1 MLTVAVGLIL
11 PGMIGHAV
19 EQVSTAAGRLAT
31 GTLADL
37 TRAMR
42 ALSVGDLEAATARVD
57 VIEVQARS
65 QDELGAMAASFNTM
79 QHEVGRAAEALD
91 GARNGLAAAEGKLE
105 ASLRQQT
112 AVAQLGRR
120 ALEGEDVRDLIDE
133 AVAISSEALGRD
145 VAATILGSAGARR
158 IDAGSGPAEGQQ
170 IAIGSRESPLGEL
183 RVGRIPLLAA
193 DELAFLQAI
202 ANVLADA
209 IERLHAEEDVRH
221 QALHDALTGLPNR
234 VLFSDRLEHAIA
246 AARRDP
252 APFSVLMIDLDRFK
266 EINDTLGHSI
276 GDQVLREIGPRL
288 TPLLRPGDTLAR
300 LGGDE
305 FMLLL
310 PVRRQRAG
318 QGGHRPHPG
327 RDARAVCAGRP
338 DRHRRRERRHRQLPH
353 PRRGR
358 RDARAASRHRDVP
371 GQGARWRRGA
381 VRPG

>member
-1 MLTVAVGLIL
+1 
-11 PGMIGHAV
+11 MIGHAV
-19 EQVSTAAGRLAT
+19 EQVSTAAARLAT

-57 VIEVQARS
+57 VVEVQARS

-91 GARNGLAAAEGKLE
+91 GAREGLAAAEGKLE
-105 ASLRQQT
+105 VSLRQQT

-145 VAATILGSAGARR
+145 VAATILRSAAADANRR
-158 IDAGSGPAEGQQ
+158 RRPLRPTAS
-170 IAIGSRESPLGEL
+170 GSRSARATRRSVSCACP
-183 RVGRIPLLAA
+183 RPRCSRRTSSR
-193 DELAFLQAI
+193 FSQAI

-209 IERLHAEEDVRH
+209 IKRLHAEEDVRH

-234 VLFSDRLEHAIA
+234 ALFSDRLEQAIA

-252 APFSVLMIDLDRFK
+252 APFSVLMIDLNRFK

-305 FMLLL
+305 FMVLAADGRH
-310 PVRRQRAG
+310 PAG
-318 QGGHRPHPG
+318 AARSPAGSSPG
-327 RDARAVCAGRP
+327 CAGRS
-338 DRHRRRERRHRQLPH
+338 RS
-353 PRRGR
+353 
-358 RDARAASRHRDVP
+358 AS
-371 GQGARWRRGA
+371 
-381 VRPG
+381 